1 MIDLINSLNSVLY
14 KINIYTFNYI
24 MKDDLSN
31 NIVVDYNDKS
41 IRQFIKD
48 PSKKMSLWSNKDIRF
63 KHIEYSRSIFKSYL
77 IVFTCNKVLA
87 RCLSFIKNTY
97 MSTSHNIINYFIP

>member
-48 PSKKMSLWSNKDIRF
+48 PSKKMSL
-63 KHIEYSRSIFKSYL
+63 
-77 IVFTCNKVLA
+77 
-87 RCLSFIKNTY
+87 
-97 MSTSHNIINYFIP
+97 